1 MSFYII
7 LIIILLSIYTQF
19 IQMFKFKLFFLFKME
34 EEKEFTEALTTMV
47 KELKGIR
54 IAIEE
59 IKDKLDNMIYF
70 SDNK

>member
-7 LIIILLSIYTQF
+7 LIIILLPIYTQF
-19 IQMFKFKLFFLFKME
+19 IQTFKFKLFFLFKME
-34 EEKEFTEALTTMV
+34 EEKEFTEALITIV

-59 IKDKLDNMIYF
+59 IKDKLDDMIYF
-70 SDNK
+70 SDTK

>member
-1 MSFYII
+1 
-7 LIIILLSIYTQF
+7 
-19 IQMFKFKLFFLFKME
+19 MFKFKLFFLFKME
-34 EEKEFTEALTTMV
+34 EEKEFTEALITIV

-70 SDNK
+70 SDTK

>member
-7 LIIILLSIYTQF
+7 LIIILLPIYTQF
-19 IQMFKFKLFFLFKME
+19 IQTFKFKLFFLFKME
-34 EEKEFTEALTTMV
+34 EEKEFTEALTTIV

-59 IKDKLDNMIYF
+59 IKDKLDDMIYF
-70 SDNK
+70 SDTK

>member
-7 LIIILLSIYTQF
+7 LIIILLPIYTQF
-19 IQMFKFKLFFLFKME
+19 IQTFKFKLFFLFKME
-34 EEKEFTEALTTMV
+34 EEKEFTEALITIV

-70 SDNK
+70 SDTK